1 MMTLPTLVN
10 SGVILADNPT
20 VANAEKA
27 SNVKSINGN
36 ASSVIESTNNPL
48 IVIKNQQ
55 IRNSL
60 DMTGIQFCYDTA
72 FEHSFQFLNQ
82 FVLKFAFQHK

>member
-36 ASSVIESTNNPL
+36 ASSVIESTNKPL
-48 IVIKNQQ
+48 IVIKK
-55 IRNSL
+55 L
-60 DMTGIQFCYDTA
+60 T
-72 FEHSFQFLNQ
+72 
-82 FVLKFAFQHK
+82 

>member
-1 MMTLPTLVN
+1 MTLPTLVN

-36 ASSVIESTNNPL
+36 ASSVIESTKDVYKRQL
-48 IVIKNQQ
+48 HY
-55 IRNSL
+55 
-60 DMTGIQFCYDTA
+60 T
-72 FEHSFQFLNQ
+72 
-82 FVLKFAFQHK
+82 